1 MAQQTTAR
9 LTGGE
14 NRTSAALT
22 AGQDSNDAVW
32 SGAVVMA
39 ALAGVLV
46 AASYPMAVVGAAAA
60 FALVAL
66 RNQVR

>member
-9 LTGGE
+9 FTGGQS
-14 NRTSAALT
+14 TTDAPLP
-22 AGQDSNDAVW
+22 GQCGRDAVW
-32 SGAVVMA
+32 GGAVVMA

-60 FALVAL
+60 FALLAL
-66 RNQVR
+66 RNRVR